1 MRITNYKKSHWF
13 FYLEWV
19 VLNAITTVVAGY
31 VAWAL
36 LSLIVRAIGDTIQ
49 VAGQTHITEDFL
61 LLYLFCPTIGLFT
74 GILQYTLLR
83 RYLPHIAWWIAAT
96 FLGWLMPFIVGFIF
110 TAFIPHGLDPASSW
124 EVIGVTL
131 MGMTIALP
139 QWWIL
144 RKRVNHAT
152 WWILANGI
160 AWAMVGLL
168 NHLRSEPFTVLSA
181 VALIPA
187 IATGIVCWLLITLP
201 KTEIE
206 TRSSVH

>member
-1 MRITNYKKSHWF
+1 MRIPHHEKLHRF

-19 VLNAITTVVAGY
+19 VLNAITAVVAGF
-31 VAWAL
+31 VALAL
-36 LSLIVRAIGDTIQ
+36 LSLIVGVIGDTIH

-61 LLYLFCPTIGLFT
+61 LFYVFCPIIGLFT
-74 GILQYTLLR
+74 GILQYALLR

-96 FLGWLMPFIVGFIF
+96 FLGWLMPFIVGFVF
-110 TAFIPHGLDPASSW
+110 TALIPRGLDPATSW
-124 EVIGVTL
+124 EVLGVTL
-131 MGMTIALP
+131 MGMAITLP

-144 RKRVNHAT
+144 RKRVHHAA

-160 AWAMVGLL
+160 GWSMIGLL
-168 NHLRSEPFTVLSA
+168 NHLRTEPFAVISA

-187 IATGIVCWLLITLP
+187 IATGIVCWFLFTLP

-206 TRSSVH
+206 TRSFVH